1 MKKLLREDKKAKTKA
16 YFFKNSSSVFNKKFI
31 NFLEKH
37 YRKTKKDIRIC
48 MHKDPSDKQHDM
60 VLLQKR
66 KNFYKPWYE
75 NRKMGTFPHKHLK
88 RSETYHLIKGKMAC
102 VIFNNKGKVTFAQAM
117 YPNDIFRTPI
127 NTYHTQ
133 IPLSEYVIYHEG
145 ALGPFKKGNSV
156 FPKWANKFKNNKKAI
171 LKFQKEVNRH
181 ISR

>member
-1 MKKLLREDKKAKTKA
+1 MKSLLREDRKAKTKA
-16 YFFKNSSSVFNKKFI
+16 YFFKKTEVVFNRKII
-31 NFLEKH
+31 NFLEK
-37 YRKTKKDIRIC
+37 YYKKNKKDIRVCI
-48 MHKDPSDKQHDM
+48 HRDPSEKQHDM

-66 KNFYKPWYE
+66 KDFYKPWFE

-88 RSETYHLIKGKMAC
+88 KGETYHLIKGRMAC
-102 VIFNNKGKVTFAQAM
+102 VIFNNKGKIKSAQAM

-156 FPKWANKFKNNKKAI
+156 FPKWANKFKHNKKEI
-171 LKFQKEVNRH
+171 VKFQKEIKKR
-181 ISR
+181 IK